1 MPAHIKTG
9 EQAIAKGWTWEHWEG
24 NDQGDQAAKIVS
36 RRQEPDEGMKF
47 SHRRRFVLAQGG
59 LAIIA
64 AAQEA

>member
-24 NDQGDQAAKIVS
+24 NDQADQAAKKIS
-36 RRQEPDEGMKF
+36 RRQEPDEDMKF
-47 SHRRRFVLAQGG
+47 RHRRKLRLAQGG

-64 AAQEA
+64 AVQEA